1 MKCLTKGSY
10 SQRFVH
16 DAVSNHQGLEIYKI
30 IWLKYTQS
38 DKMAWKTKQRENVK
52 QGKTPVVG

>member
-1 MKCLTKGSY
+1 MHRCSY
-10 SQRFVH
+10 SQRLIH
-16 DAVSNHQGLEIYKI
+16 DAVSNHRGLEIYKI